1 MKDQKA
7 FDDFMVDWADFE
19 KRYDKF
25 RERWS
30 VAEEHGD
37 PNYLQDRLTWLA
49 DWMCE
54 LESDLTM
61 MGWKISLG
69 YYGREDK

>member
-7 FDDFMVDWADFE
+7 FDEFTTDWADFE
-19 KRYDKF
+19 ARYDEF

-30 VAEEHGD
+30 IAEEHGD
-37 PNYLQDRLTWLA
+37 QRYLQDRLTWLA
-49 DWMCE
+49 DWMGE
-54 LESDLTM
+54 FESDLSM

-69 YYGREDK
+69 CYGREDK